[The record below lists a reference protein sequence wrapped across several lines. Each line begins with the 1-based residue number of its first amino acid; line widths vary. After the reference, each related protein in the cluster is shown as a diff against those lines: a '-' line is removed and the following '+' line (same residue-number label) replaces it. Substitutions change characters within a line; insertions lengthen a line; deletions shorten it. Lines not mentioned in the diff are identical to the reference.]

1 MLDHDIIFSSPKK
14 RPWIGKIDSQEAFSS
29 AFHCQIS
36 TTVCFHVALFI
47 FLTWPCSVFHSFCS
61 PSTSST
67 ARDIARSLGNQSKH
81 LSWKKTHIGPGHW
94 YKLGAIYGPIS
105 SNNLRVDIAL
115 ERMKVEKFNEKNWMT
130 ICLIWFK
137 MSLEPWGTNETIFT
151 MVIAIAYHQMTLTKS
166 LN

>member
-1 MLDHDIIFSSPKK
+1 MDWKDWFTGGFLFSLSLPNIHDCMLSCCIIYFSDLALQRFPFILFPINILYGK
-14 RPWIGKIDSQEAFSS
+14 RYRTKSWKPIQAF
-29 AFHCQIS
+29 I
-36 TTVCFHVALFI
+36 L
-47 FLTWPCSVFHSFCS
+47 
-61 PSTSST
+61 
-67 ARDIARSLGNQSKH
+67 
-81 LSWKKTHIGPGHW
+81 KKTHIGPGHW

>member
-1 MLDHDIIFSSPKK
+1 MIHRRLSLQPFIAKYPRLHAFMLHYLFFWPGLAAFSIHFVPHQHPRQQEISHEVLETNPSIYPKK
-14 RPWIGKIDSQEAFSS
+14 
-29 AFHCQIS
+29 
-36 TTVCFHVALFI
+36 TL
-47 FLTWPCSVFHSFCS
+47 
-61 PSTSST
+61 
-67 ARDIARSLGNQSKH
+67 
-81 LSWKKTHIGPGHW
+81 IGPGHW
-94 YKLGAIYGPIS
+94 YKHGAIYGPIS